1 MFYYTNFIV
10 ETNTW
15 WLRRVRPVWMGA
27 AMIYFYWLFHRY
39 YFFGKDT
46 TKQLNKIP
54 VDERIKMAQLNKR
67 NFGYGVY
74 YEPTL
79 ERSRKKEIMEV
90 MGSSYDR
97 AVESE
102 DRYLVM
108 RSFEELAAKIQA
120 ENDY

>member
-1 MFYYTNFIV
+1 
-10 ETNTW
+10 
-15 WLRRVRPVWMGA
+15 
-27 AMIYFYWLFHRY
+27 
-39 YFFGKDT
+39 
-46 TKQLNKIP
+46 
-54 VDERIKMAQLNKR
+54 MAQLNKR

-79 ERSRKKEIMEV
+79 ERSRKKQIMEV
-90 MGSSYDR
+90 MGASYDR

-108 RSFEELAAKIQA
+108 RSFEELAEKIKA